1 MKQHIKEIR
10 DPIHNF
16 IHVDGD
22 EMMLINSRPFQ
33 RLRHIHQLA
42 MSYLVYPG
50 ATHKRFEHSL
60 GVMELAGKAFD
71 AISQDDH
78 LDESARSAFP
88 NITNPQWKMYWR
100 KVLRLAALC
109 HDMGHPPFSH
119 AAEKELFPT
128 GISHESL
135 TRRIIES
142 DEMLDLFKRMVP
154 RVQPVDVVKLA
165 LGRKE
170 AKDLVFSEEENL
182 LAEIITGDSL
192 GVDRMDYLLRDAYHA
207 GVAYGKF
214 DHFRLLETL
223 RIVPP
228 PSEPEILSKVQHELK
243 LNLPEPP
250 CEPSEP
256 SLGLLIG
263 GIHSSEALLLARYF
277 MYAQVYF
284 HRVRIAYNHHLKCF
298 LKDWL
303 PGGLLPTG
311 VEDHLRLTDNEV
323 HTAMR
328 ESAGNKDA
336 PGHIHAKRILSRE
349 HFKRLVDFSPATIR
363 SESDRIEDI
372 YESLKQEFGE
382 DNLWLHKFI
391 DPKDPQQFPVRLK
404 NGRSESSVVHS
415 PVLRSYPKLAFA
427 FILINPDHRERAS
440 RFLKERHDITP

>member
-1 MKQHIKEIR
+1 MKPHLKEVR

-16 IHVDGD
+16 IHVDKD
-22 EMMLINSRPFQ
+22 EIRLINSRPFQ

-71 AISQDDH
+71 AITQDDH
-78 LDESARSAFP
+78 LDESARRAFP
-88 NITNPQWKMYWR
+88 NITDPQWKMYWR
-100 KVLRLAALC
+100 KVLRISALC

-119 AAEKELFPT
+119 AAEKELLPNGFN
-128 GISHESL
+128 HESL
-135 TRRIIES
+135 TRLIIES
-142 DEMLDLFKRMVP
+142 DEMRDLFKSMVP
-154 RVQPVDVVKLA
+154 RIEPVDVVKLA

-170 AKDLVFSEEENL
+170 AKKLVFCEEDNL

-223 RIVPP
+223 RVVPP
-228 PSEPEILSKVQHELK
+228 PSEPEKILHGQDELK
-243 LNLPEPP
+243 LELPEPP
-250 CEPSEP
+250 REPTEP

-263 GIHSSEALLLARYF
+263 GIHSSEGLLLARYF

-298 LKDWL
+298 LKEWL
-303 PGGLLPTG
+303 EGGMLPST
-311 VEDHLRLTDNEV
+311 VQEHLRLTDNEV

-328 ESAGNKDA
+328 EAAEKMDA
-336 PGHIHAKRILSRE
+336 PGHVHAKRILNRE
-349 HFKRLVDFSPATIR
+349 HFKRLVDFAPATIR
-363 SESDRIEDI
+363 SESDRIDNI
-372 YESLKQEFGE
+372 YASLKQEFGE
-382 DNLWLHKFI
+382 DNLWLHKSI
-391 DPKDPQQFPVRLK
+391 DHKDPQQFPVLLK

-440 RFLKERHDITP
+440 QYLKEKHEILP